1 MAKAVTRFAM
11 VPNQRHPLQLLTVKA
26 AEVQPTQELALD
38 LGVLLLLAGAA
49 GNDPMLL
56 HLLGEGFLTQGK
68 KGGSP
73 RLSIA
78 DAVALVHV

>member
-1 MAKAVTRFAM
+1 MA
-11 VPNQRHPLQLLTVKA
+11 PQQRHPLLHLAVKA

-38 LGVLLLLAGAA
+38 QGVLLLLAGAA
-49 GNDPMLL
+49 GNDPMMLQ
-56 HLLGEGFLTQGK
+56 LLGECFQTAYAKRGT
-68 KGGSP
+68 SP